1 MWYCSRLRD
10 GDDLLTYT
18 RRFKAVSAFTHLYN
32 MTGQPSMSVPLGQ
45 SGDGLPI
52 GSMFSAAVGQDGL
65 LLSLAGQLAADPP
78 YMRGWLGSPAENFD
92 NGERDV
98 E

>member
-1 MWYCSRLRD
+1 MLGTITYRD
-10 GDDLLTYT
+10 GNDLLTYT

-52 GSMFSAAVGQDGL
+52 GSMFSAGVGQDGL
-65 LLSLAGQLAADPP
+65 LLSLAGQLERARPW
-78 YMRGWLGSPAENFD
+78 RGRKPAVHA
-92 NGERDV
+92 GV
-98 E
+98 AG

>member
-1 MWYCSRLRD
+1 MLGTIAYRD

-18 RRFKAVSAFTHLYN
+18 RRFKAVSAFTHLDN

-52 GSMFSAAVGQDGL
+52 GSMFSAGVGQDGL
-65 LLSLAGQLAADPP
+65 LLSLARQLERARPW
-78 YMRGWLGSPAENFD
+78 RGRKPAVYA
-92 NGERDV
+92 GLAG
-98 E
+98 

>member
-1 MWYCSRLRD
+1 MSGTITYRD

-18 RRFKAVSAFTHLYN
+18 RRFKAVSAFTQLHN

-52 GSMFSAAVGQDGL
+52 GSMLSAGVGQDWL
-65 LLSLAGQLAADPP
+65 LQSLGGQLARARPW
-78 YMRGWLGSPAENFD
+78 RVRKPAA
-92 NGERDV
+92 
-98 E
+98 

>member
-1 MWYCSRLRD
+1 MSGTITYRD

-52 GSMFSAAVGQDGL
+52 GSMSSAGVGQDGL
-65 LLSLAGQLAADPP
+65 VLSLGGQLERARPW
-78 YMRGWLGSPAENFD
+78 RGRKTALYAGVA
-92 NGERDV
+92 R
-98 E
+98 

>member
-1 MWYCSRLRD
+1 MLGTITYRD

-18 RRFKAVSAFTHLYN
+18 RRFKAVSAFTQLYN

-52 GSMFSAAVGQDGL
+52 GSMFSAAVGRDWL
-65 LLSLAGQLAADPP
+65 LLSLGGQLARARPW
-78 YMRGWLGSPAENFD
+78 RVRKPA
-92 NGERDV
+92 V
-98 E
+98 